1 MRQKWVMA
9 RLREWAAWVECG
21 ARIPSMMITGMP
33 RSQPSADRWIVSAQ
47 RQLRRTQKIVQQLP
61 KEHRLI
67 IVLVYLVGPRGGC
80 VSIQEIAEMAKMS
93 ERSLYRKI
101 FAAEARFAD
110 AFDALDES
118 DDAMD

>member
-1 MRQKWVMA
+1 MRQRWVMA

-21 ARIPSMMITGMP
+21 ARIPSMTITGMP
-33 RSQPSADRWIVSAQ
+33 RGAPATDRWIVSAQ
-47 RQLRRTQKIVQQLP
+47 RQLRRTQKVVQQLP
-61 KEHRLI
+61 REHRLV

-80 VSIQEIAEMAKMS
+80 VTIKEIAEMAKIP

-101 FAAEARFAD
+101 FNAEARFAD
-110 AFDALDES
+110 ALDALDES